1 MSIHRGIV
9 SSTTTLTPT
18 LVRVTLGGE
27 GVAEFLSTGIG
38 DEYVRVFFPHG
49 DDPMDVSLP
58 VPAGD
63 WWETPEGAP
72 EAPMRTYTISGVRP
86 DAGELDID
94 FVIHEAGVAGPWAAR
109 AQPGHV
115 LGLNSPTGL
124 YSPPDGITWQVLV
137 ADLTGLPA
145 VARIIAEAPRGV
157 RTRVVLE
164 VPSESDRIGLEAG
177 ADVEVTWVVGGNGHG
192 PSALG
197 PLVRGIVDDR
207 LPLDEGYVWVAGETV
222 ALREVRK
229 YLRKEL
235 GLPAT
240 RFKVVGYWTP
250 VAAWEEKFAALPD
263 SVQKELDAIWSESED
278 DEPED
283 VQVRFEERLD
293 QLGL

>member
-27 GVAEFLSTGIG
+27 GVADFLSTGIG

-49 DDPMDVSLP
+49 DDPKDVSLP
-58 VPAGD
+58 MPAGD

-109 AQPGHV
+109 AEPGHV

-124 YSPPDGITWQVLV
+124 YSPPEGITWQVLV

-145 VARIIAEAPRGV
+145 VARIIAEAPEGV

-164 VPSESDRIGLEAG
+164 VPSEADRVDLTTG
-177 ADVEVTWVVGGNGHG
+177 ADVEVTWVVGGNGYG

-207 LPLDEGYVWVAGETV
+207 LPLDEGCVWVAGETV
-222 ALREVRK
+222 ALRDVRK

-250 VAAWEEKFAALPD
+250 VAAWDEKFAALPE
-263 SVQKELDAIWSESED
+263 SVQKELDAIWAESEG

>member
-1 MSIHRGIV
+1 MKIHRGIV
-9 SSTTTLTPT
+9 SGTTALSPT

-27 GVAEFLSTGIG
+27 GVADFVSTGIG
-38 DEYVRVFFPHG
+38 DEYVRVFFPHC
-49 DDPMDVSLP
+49 DDPTDVSLP

-63 WWETPEGAP
+63 WWETPAGAP
-72 EAPMRTYTISGVRP
+72 EAPMRTYTISNVRP

-94 FVIHEAGVAGPWAAR
+94 FVLHEAGVAGPWAAR
-109 AQPGHV
+109 AEPGHV
-115 LGLNSPTGL
+115 LGLNAPTGL
-124 YSPPDGITWQVLV
+124 YSPPLGITWQVLV

-145 VARIIAEAPRGV
+145 VARIAADAPPGV
-157 RTRVVLE
+157 RTRVVIE
-164 VPSESDRIGLEAG
+164 VPGDDERLALDVAP
-177 ADVEVTWVVGGNGHG
+177 DVEVTWVTGGNGHG

-197 PLVRGIVDDR
+197 QLVRGVVDRR

-222 ALREVRK
+222 ALRDVRK
-229 YLRKEL
+229 YLRREL

-250 VAAWEEKFAALPD
+250 IEGWDSKFAALPD
-263 SVQKELDAIWSESED
+263 SVQKELDAIWSESEA
-278 DEPED
+278 EEAED

>member
-1 MSIHRGIV
+1 MNIHRGIV
-9 SSTTTLTPT
+9 SSTTTLAPT
-18 LVRVTLGGE
+18 LTRVTLAGPGIE
-27 GVAEFLSTGIG
+27 DFLSTGIG

-49 DDPMDVSLP
+49 DDPTDVSLP

-94 FVIHEAGVAGPWAAR
+94 FVLHEAGIAGPWAAR
-109 AQPGHV
+109 AEPGHV

-124 YSPPDGITWQVLV
+124 YSPPADITWQVLV

-145 VARIIAEAPRGV
+145 VARIAADAPAGV

-164 VPSESDRIGLEAG
+164 VPHEDDRVPF
-177 ADVEVTWVVGGNGHG
+177 DVGPDVDVTWVIGGNGHA

-197 PLVRGIVDDR
+197 HLVRGIVDAR

-222 ALREVRK
+222 ALRDVRK

-235 GLPAT
+235 ALPAT

-250 VAAWEEKFAALPD
+250 IAAWDEKFAALPE
-263 SVQKELDAIWSESED
+263 SVQKELDAIWTEFED
-278 DEPED
+278 AEPED

>member
-1 MSIHRGIV
+1 MKIHRGIV
-9 SSTTTLTPT
+9 SSTTTLTPNLT
-18 LVRVTLGGE
+18 RVTLGGT
-27 GVAEFLSTGIG
+27 GVADFLSTGIG

-49 DDPMDVSLP
+49 DDPTDVSLP

-94 FVIHEAGVAGPWAAR
+94 FVLHQAGVAGPWAAS
-109 AQPGHV
+109 AEPGHV
-115 LGLNSPTGL
+115 IGLNAPTGL
-124 YSPPDGITWQVLV
+124 YSPPPGITWQVLV

-145 VARIIAEAPRGV
+145 VARIAAEAPAGV
-157 RTRVVLE
+157 RTRIVLE
-164 VPSESDRIGLEAG
+164 VPHAEDQIALGTG
-177 ADVEVTWVVGGNGHG
+177 PDVEVTWVVGGNGHA

-197 PLVRGIVDDR
+197 HLVRGIVDER

-222 ALREVRK
+222 ALRDARK

-235 GLPAT
+235 GLPVT

-250 VAAWEEKFAALPD
+250 IAAWDEKFAALPD
-263 SVQKELDAIWSESED
+263 TVQKELDAIWSEYENA
-278 DEPED
+278 EPED

>member
-1 MSIHRGIV
+1 MTIHRGIV
-9 SSTTTLTPT
+9 NRTAPLTPT
-18 LVRVTLGGE
+18 LTRVTLGGA
-27 GVAEFLSTGIG
+27 GIDDFLSTGIG

-49 DDPMDVSLP
+49 EDPTDVSLP

-63 WWETPEGAP
+63 WWETPDGAP
-72 EAPMRTYTISGVRP
+72 VAPMRTYTISGVRP
-86 DAGELDID
+86 DAGEIDID
-94 FVIHEAGVAGPWAAR
+94 FVLHQAGVAGPWAAA

-115 LGLNSPTGL
+115 VGLNAPTGL
-124 YSPPDGITWQVLV
+124 YSPPAGITWQVLV

-145 VARIIAEAPRGV
+145 VARIAAEAPHGV
-157 RTRVVLE
+157 RTRIVLE
-164 VPSESDRIGLEAG
+164 VPRDEDRLPFDTGP
-177 ADVEVTWVVGGNGHG
+177 DVDVTWVVGGNGHG

-197 PLVRGIVDDR
+197 QLVRGIVDER

-222 ALREVRK
+222 ALRDARK
-229 YLRKEL
+229 YLRREL

-250 VAAWEEKFAALPD
+250 IAAWDEKFAALPD
-263 SVQKELDAIWSESED
+263 SVQKELDAIWTEID
-278 DEPED
+278 DAEPED

>member
-1 MSIHRGIV
+1 M
-9 SSTTTLTPT
+9 
-18 LVRVTLGGE
+18 
-27 GVAEFLSTGIG
+27 
-38 DEYVRVFFPHG
+38 FFPHG
-49 DDPMDVSLP
+49 DDPKDVSLP

-109 AQPGHV
+109 AEPGHV

-124 YSPPDGITWQVLV
+124 YSPPEGITWQVLV

-145 VARIIAEAPRGV
+145 VARIIAEAPEGV

-164 VPSESDRIGLEAG
+164 VPSEADRVDLTTG
-177 ADVEVTWVVGGNGHG
+177 ADAEVTWVVGGNGHG

-222 ALREVRK
+222 ALRDVRK

-250 VAAWEEKFAALPD
+250 VAAWDEKFAALPD
-263 SVQKELDAIWSESED
+263 PVQKELDAIWAD
-278 DEPED
+278 ADGDEPED

>member
-1 MSIHRGIV
+1 MIHRGIV
-9 SSTTTLTPT
+9 SKTTPLTPT
-18 LVRVTLGGE
+18 LVRITLGGE
-27 GVAEFLSTGIG
+27 GISEFLSTGIG

-49 DDPMDVSLP
+49 DDPTDVSLP

-86 DAGELDID
+86 DVDELDID
-94 FVIHEAGVAGPWAAR
+94 FVIHQAGVAGPWAAR
-109 AQPGHV
+109 AEPGHV
-115 LGLNSPTGL
+115 VGLNSPTGL
-124 YSPPDGITWQVLV
+124 YSPPPGITWQVLV

-145 VARIIAEAPRGV
+145 VARIAAVAPEHV

-164 VPSESDRIGLEAG
+164 VPDEADRIAFDCG
-177 ADVEVTWVVGGNGHG
+177 AHVEVTWVTGGNGHG

-197 PLVRGIVDDR
+197 QLVRRIVDER

-222 ALREVRK
+222 ALRDVRK
-229 YLRKEL
+229 YLRREL

-250 VAAWEEKFAALPD
+250 IDAWDSKFAALPAAL
-263 SVQKELDAIWSESED
+263 QRELDAIWTERPD

>member
-1 MSIHRGIV
+1 MIHRGIV
-9 SSTTTLTPT
+9 SKTTPLTPT
-18 LVRVTLGGE
+18 LVRITLGGE

-49 DDPMDVSLP
+49 DDPTDVSLP

-72 EAPMRTYTISGVRP
+72 VAPMRTYTISDVRP
-86 DAGELDID
+86 DVDELDID
-94 FVIHEAGVAGPWAAR
+94 FVIHQAGVAGPWAAR
-109 AQPGHV
+109 AEPGHV
-115 LGLNSPTGL
+115 VGFNSPTGL
-124 YSPPDGITWQVLV
+124 YSPPPGITWQVLV

-145 VARIIAEAPRGV
+145 VARIAADAPEHV
-157 RTRVVLE
+157 RTRIVLE
-164 VPSESDRIGLEAG
+164 VPDEADRIAFDCG
-177 ADVEVTWVVGGNGHG
+177 AHVEVTWVTGGNGHG

-197 PLVRGIVDDR
+197 QLVRRIVDER

-222 ALREVRK
+222 ALRDVRK
-229 YLRKEL
+229 YLRREL

-250 VAAWEEKFAALPD
+250 IDAWDSKFAALPEA
-263 SVQKELDAIWSESED
+263 VQRELDAIWTERPD